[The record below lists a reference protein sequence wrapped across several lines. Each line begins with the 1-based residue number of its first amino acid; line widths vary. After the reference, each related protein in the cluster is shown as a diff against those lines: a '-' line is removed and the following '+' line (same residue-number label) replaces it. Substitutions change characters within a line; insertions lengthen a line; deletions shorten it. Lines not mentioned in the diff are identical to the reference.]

1 MLRGKALNPLPSPP
15 PMDQIY
21 AILNFLHNKQQHV
34 YCHEPSVLGLQFS
47 QLNDLLGTKFSRF
60 SPKF

>member
-1 MLRGKALNPLPSPP
+1 MLGGKALIPLPSPYGSN
-15 PMDQIY
+15 IY

-47 QLNDLLGTKFSRF
+47 QLNDLLGTKF
-60 SPKF
+60 